1 MSEMKEKILRTALRL
16 FAQEGYEAVSIS
28 RIAGALGLSKGALY
42 RHYRDKRDVLDSIVR
57 EMERRDAE
65 GAQEYALPGAEETE
79 AMAARRTEENGAQET
94 RAGGKSA
101 GNTSGARE
109 EEPSEGMGASAV
121 LSGGLP
127 GGAEFA
133 AARDGEPSGGAEFPG
148 AWEEEPSGGA
158 EFPGAWE
165 EEPSEGM
172 GASAVLSGGLPGGAE
187 FAAARDGEPSGG
199 AGFPGTQEEEPS
211 GSAGF
216 SGAREEE
223 PSGGEGFS
231 GAREEE
237 PSGGEGFS
245 GAQREALTNGT
256 ESPAVTPRQLTE
268 YARRMVRYWTRD
280 EFAADFRRM
289 LTLEQYRDP
298 EMARMLRQY
307 LTIGPMEYTAL
318 LLENMGVSH
327 ARERAA
333 ALCGGM
339 YMLICAGDG
348 AEDAAEYIAL
358 ADAHLERMRREL
370 ERECAGIS

>member
-94 RAGGKSA
+94 RAGGKAA

-109 EEPSEGMGASAV
+109 EEPS
-121 LSGGLP
+121 
-127 GGAEFA
+127 GGAEFSG
-133 AARDGEPSGGAEFPG
+133 ARDGEPSGGEEFPG
-148 AWEEEPSGGA
+148 AREEEQSGGA
-158 EFPGAWE
+158 EFPGARE
-165 EEPSEGM
+165 EEQS
-172 GASAVLSGGLPGGAE
+172 GGAE
-187 FAAARDGEPSGG
+187 FP
-199 AGFPGTQEEEPS
+199 
-211 GSAGF
+211 
-216 SGAREEE
+216 
-223 PSGGEGFS
+223 
-231 GAREEE
+231 
-237 PSGGEGFS
+237 
-245 GAQREALTNGT
+245 GAQREALTNGA

-348 AEDAAEYIAL
+348 AEDASECIAL

>member
-94 RAGGKSA
+94 RAEGQAA

-133 AARDGEPSGGAEFPG
+133 AARDGEPSGGEEFSG
-148 AWEEEPSGGA
+148 AREEEPSGG
-158 EFPGAWE
+158 
-165 EEPSEGM
+165 
-172 GASAVLSGGLPGGAE
+172 
-187 FAAARDGEPSGG
+187 
-199 AGFPGTQEEEPS
+199 
-211 GSAGF
+211 AGF

-223 PSGGEGFS
+223 PSGSAGFS

-348 AEDAAEYIAL
+348 AEDASECIAL

>member
-94 RAGGKSA
+94 RAEGQAA
-101 GNTSGARE
+101 GNTSGAQ
-109 EEPSEGMGASAV
+109 
-121 LSGGLP
+121 
-127 GGAEFA
+127 
-133 AARDGEPSGGAEFPG
+133 
-148 AWEEEPSGGA
+148 EEEPSGGA
-158 EFPGAWE
+158 GFSGAQ
-165 EEPSEGM
+165 
-172 GASAVLSGGLPGGAE
+172 
-187 FAAARDGEPSGG
+187 DG
-199 AGFPGTQEEEPS
+199 EPS

-223 PSGGEGFS
+223 PSGGEEFSGAQEEEPSGGAEFS

-237 PSGGEGFS
+237 PSGGAEFP

-348 AEDAAEYIAL
+348 AEDAAECIAL

>member
-94 RAGGKSA
+94 RAEGQAA

-133 AARDGEPSGGAEFPG
+133 AARDGEPSGGAGFPG
-148 AWEEEPSGGA
+148 AQEEEPSGGA
-158 EFPGAWE
+158 EFSGARE
-165 EEPSEGM
+165 EEPFGGEGF
-172 GASAVLSGGLPGGAE
+172 SG
-187 FAAARDGEPSGG
+187 ARDGEPSGG
-199 AGFPGTQEEEPS
+199 AGFPGAQEEEPS
-211 GSAGF
+211 GGAGF
-216 SGAREEE
+216 SGAQ
-223 PSGGEGFS
+223 
-231 GAREEE
+231 EEE

-327 ARERAA
+327 VRERAA

-348 AEDAAEYIAL
+348 AEDASECIAL

>member
-94 RAGGKSA
+94 RAEGQAA
-101 GNTSGARE
+101 GNTSGAQ
-109 EEPSEGMGASAV
+109 
-121 LSGGLP
+121 
-127 GGAEFA
+127 
-133 AARDGEPSGGAEFPG
+133 
-148 AWEEEPSGGA
+148 EEEPSGGA
-158 EFPGAWE
+158 GFSGAQ
-165 EEPSEGM
+165 
-172 GASAVLSGGLPGGAE
+172 
-187 FAAARDGEPSGG
+187 DG
-199 AGFPGTQEEEPS
+199 EPS

-223 PSGGEGFS
+223 PSGGE
-231 GAREEE
+231 E
-237 PSGGEGFS
+237 FS

-348 AEDAAEYIAL
+348 AEDASECIAL

>member
-94 RAGGKSA
+94 RAGGKAA

-109 EEPSEGMGASAV
+109 EEPS
-121 LSGGLP
+121 
-127 GGAEFA
+127 GGAEF
-133 AARDGEPSGGAEFPG
+133 SGAQ
-148 AWEEEPSGGA
+148 EEEPSGGE
-158 EFPGAWE
+158 EFSGA
-165 EEPSEGM
+165 
-172 GASAVLSGGLPGGAE
+172 
-187 FAAARDGEPSGG
+187 R
-199 AGFPGTQEEEPS
+199 EEEPS
-211 GSAGF
+211 GGAGF

-223 PSGGEGFS
+223 PSGSAGFS

-348 AEDAAEYIAL
+348 AEDASECIAL

>member
-28 RIAGALGLSKGALY
+28 RIAGELGLSKGALY

-109 EEPSEGMGASAV
+109 EEPSEGMGASAI

-127 GGAEFA
+127 GGAGFPGAQEEEPSGGAGFSGAQEEELSGGAGFSGAQEEEPSGGAEFSD
-133 AARDGEPSGGAEFPG
+133 ARDGEPSGGAE
-148 AWEEEPSGGA
+148 
-158 EFPGAWE
+158 
-165 EEPSEGM
+165 
-172 GASAVLSGGLPGGAE
+172 
-187 FAAARDGEPSGG
+187 
-199 AGFPGTQEEEPS
+199 
-211 GSAGF
+211 
-216 SGAREEE
+216 
-223 PSGGEGFS
+223 
-231 GAREEE
+231 
-237 PSGGEGFS
+237 
-245 GAQREALTNGT
+245 
-256 ESPAVTPRQLTE
+256 SPAVTPRQLPE

-348 AEDAAEYIAL
+348 AEDASECIAL

>member
-94 RAGGKSA
+94 RAEGQAA
-101 GNTSGARE
+101 GNTSGAQDG
-109 EEPSEGMGASAV
+109 EPSEGMGASAV

-133 AARDGEPSGGAEFPG
+133 AARDGEPSGG
-148 AWEEEPSGGA
+148 EE
-158 EFPGAWE
+158 
-165 EEPSEGM
+165 
-172 GASAVLSGGLPGGAE
+172 
-187 FAAARDGEPSGG
+187 
-199 AGFPGTQEEEPS
+199 
-211 GSAGF
+211 F

-223 PSGGEGFS
+223 PSGGEEFP

-237 PSGGEGFS
+237 PSGGAEFS
-245 GAQREALTNGT
+245 DARDGEPSGGT

-348 AEDAAEYIAL
+348 AEDASECIAL

>member
-28 RIAGALGLSKGALY
+28 RIAGELGLSKGALY

-94 RAGGKSA
+94 RAEGQAA
-101 GNTSGARE
+101 GNTSGAGE

-133 AARDGEPSGGAEFPG
+133 AARDGEPSGGEEFSG
-148 AWEEEPSGGA
+148 AREEEPSGG
-158 EFPGAWE
+158 E
-165 EEPSEGM
+165 E
-172 GASAVLSGGLPGGAE
+172 
-187 FAAARDGEPSGG
+187 
-199 AGFPGTQEEEPS
+199 
-211 GSAGF
+211 F
-216 SGAREEE
+216 SGAQEEE

-237 PSGGEGFS
+237 PSGGAGLS

-256 ESPAVTPRQLTE
+256 ESSAVTPRQLTE

-348 AEDAAEYIAL
+348 AEDAAECIAL

>member
-94 RAGGKSA
+94 RAEGQAA
-101 GNTSGARE
+101 GNTSGAQE

-133 AARDGEPSGGAEFPG
+133 AARDGEPSGGAEF
-148 AWEEEPSGGA
+148 
-158 EFPGAWE
+158 
-165 EEPSEGM
+165 
-172 GASAVLSGGLPGGAE
+172 
-187 FAAARDGEPSGG
+187 
-199 AGFPGTQEEEPS
+199 
-211 GSAGF
+211 

-223 PSGGEGFS
+223 PSGGAEFS
-231 GAREEE
+231 DARDGE
-237 PSGGEGFS
+237 PSG
-245 GAQREALTNGT
+245 GT

-298 EMARMLRQY
+298 GMARMLRQY

-348 AEDAAEYIAL
+348 AEDAAECIAL
-358 ADAHLERMRREL
+358 VDAHLERMRREL

>member
-109 EEPSEGMGASAV
+109 KEPSEGMGASAV

-133 AARDGEPSGGAEFPG
+133 AARDGEPSGGEEFSG
-148 AWEEEPSGGA
+148 AQEEEPSGGA
-158 EFPGAWE
+158 
-165 EEPSEGM
+165 
-172 GASAVLSGGLPGGAE
+172 
-187 FAAARDGEPSGG
+187 
-199 AGFPGTQEEEPS
+199 
-211 GSAGF
+211 
-216 SGAREEE
+216 
-223 PSGGEGFS
+223 GFS

-245 GAQREALTNGT
+245 GAQREVLTNGA
-256 ESPAVTPRQLTE
+256 ESPAATPRQLTE

-348 AEDAAEYIAL
+348 AEDASECIAL

>member
-94 RAGGKSA
+94 RAGGQAA
-101 GNTSGARE
+101 GNTSGARDR
-109 EEPSEGMGASAV
+109 EPSEGMGASAV

-133 AARDGEPSGGAEFPG
+133 AARDGEPSGGEEF
-148 AWEEEPSGGA
+148 S
-158 EFPGAWE
+158 
-165 EEPSEGM
+165 
-172 GASAVLSGGLPGGAE
+172 
-187 FAAARDGEPSGG
+187 
-199 AGFPGTQEEEPS
+199 GTQEEEPS
-211 GSAGF
+211 GGAGL
-216 SGAREEE
+216 
-223 PSGGEGFS
+223 
-231 GAREEE
+231 
-237 PSGGEGFS
+237 S

-348 AEDAAEYIAL
+348 AEDASECIAL

>member
-94 RAGGKSA
+94 RAEGKAA

-133 AARDGEPSGGAEFPG
+133 AARDGEPSGGAEF
-148 AWEEEPSGGA
+148 
-158 EFPGAWE
+158 
-165 EEPSEGM
+165 
-172 GASAVLSGGLPGGAE
+172 
-187 FAAARDGEPSGG
+187 
-199 AGFPGTQEEEPS
+199 
-211 GSAGF
+211 

-223 PSGGEGFS
+223 PSGGAEFS

-348 AEDAAEYIAL
+348 AEDASECIAL

>member
-79 AMAARRTEENGAQET
+79 AMAARRTKENGAKET
-94 RAGGKSA
+94 RAEGQA
-101 GNTSGARE
+101 AENTSGARE

-133 AARDGEPSGGAEFPG
+133 AARDGEPSGGAGF
-148 AWEEEPSGGA
+148 SG
-158 EFPGAWE
+158 
-165 EEPSEGM
+165 
-172 GASAVLSGGLPGGAE
+172 
-187 FAAARDGEPSGG
+187 ARDGEPSGG
-199 AGFPGTQEEEPS
+199 EE
-211 GSAGF
+211 F

-223 PSGGEGFS
+223 PSGG
-231 GAREEE
+231 A
-237 PSGGEGFS
+237 GFS

-256 ESPAVTPRQLTE
+256 ESPAVTPGQLTE

-348 AEDAAEYIAL
+348 AEDASECIAL

>member
-94 RAGGKSA
+94 RAEGQAA
-101 GNTSGARE
+101 GNTSGAQ
-109 EEPSEGMGASAV
+109 
-121 LSGGLP
+121 
-127 GGAEFA
+127 
-133 AARDGEPSGGAEFPG
+133 
-148 AWEEEPSGGA
+148 EEEPSGGA
-158 EFPGAWE
+158 GFSGAQ
-165 EEPSEGM
+165 
-172 GASAVLSGGLPGGAE
+172 
-187 FAAARDGEPSGG
+187 DG
-199 AGFPGTQEEEPS
+199 EPS

-223 PSGGEGFS
+223 PSGGEEFSGAQEEEPSGGAEFS

-237 PSGGEGFS
+237 PSGGAEFPGAREEEPS
-245 GAQREALTNGT
+245 GGAEFPGARDGEPSGGA

-348 AEDAAEYIAL
+348 AEDASECIVL

>member
-94 RAGGKSA
+94 RAEGQAA
-101 GNTSGARE
+101 GNTSGAQ
-109 EEPSEGMGASAV
+109 
-121 LSGGLP
+121 
-127 GGAEFA
+127 
-133 AARDGEPSGGAEFPG
+133 
-148 AWEEEPSGGA
+148 EEEPSGGA
-158 EFPGAWE
+158 GFSGAQ
-165 EEPSEGM
+165 
-172 GASAVLSGGLPGGAE
+172 
-187 FAAARDGEPSGG
+187 DG
-199 AGFPGTQEEEPS
+199 EPS

-223 PSGGEGFS
+223 PSGGAEF
-231 GAREEE
+231 
-237 PSGGEGFS
+237 P

-348 AEDAAEYIAL
+348 AEDASECIAL

>member
-42 RHYRDKRDVLDSIVR
+42 RHYRDKRDVLDNIVR

-94 RAGGKSA
+94 RAGGQSA
-101 GNTSGARE
+101 GNTS
-109 EEPSEGMGASAV
+109 
-121 LSGGLP
+121 
-127 GGAEFA
+127 
-133 AARDGEPSGGAEFPG
+133 
-148 AWEEEPSGGA
+148 
-158 EFPGAWE
+158 GAWE

-172 GASAVLSGGLPGGAE
+172 GASAILSGGLPGGAE
-187 FAAARDGEPSGG
+187 FAV
-199 AGFPGTQEEEPS
+199 
-211 GSAGF
+211 
-216 SGAREEE
+216 
-223 PSGGEGFS
+223 
-231 GAREEE
+231 AREEE

-333 ALCGGM
+333 SLCGGM

-348 AEDAAEYIAL
+348 AEDVSECIAL

>member
-28 RIAGALGLSKGALY
+28 RIAGELGLSKGALY

-65 GAQEYALPGAEETE
+65 GAQECALPGAEETE

-94 RAGGKSA
+94 RAEGQAA

-133 AARDGEPSGGAEFPG
+133 AARDGEPSGGA
-148 AWEEEPSGGA
+148 
-158 EFPGAWE
+158 
-165 EEPSEGM
+165 
-172 GASAVLSGGLPGGAE
+172 
-187 FAAARDGEPSGG
+187 
-199 AGFPGTQEEEPS
+199 GFP
-211 GSAGF
+211 
-216 SGAREEE
+216 GAREEE
-223 PSGGEGFS
+223 PSGGEEFS
-231 GAREEE
+231 GAQEEE

-348 AEDAAEYIAL
+348 AEDASECIAL

>member
-79 AMAARRTEENGAQET
+79 AMAARRTEENRAQET
-94 RAGGKSA
+94 RAEGQAA

-133 AARDGEPSGGAEFPG
+133 AARDGEPSGGAEFSG
-148 AWEEEPSGGA
+148 AREE
-158 EFPGAWE
+158 
-165 EEPSEGM
+165 
-172 GASAVLSGGLPGGAE
+172 
-187 FAAARDGEPSGG
+187 EPSGG

-231 GAREEE
+231 GA
-237 PSGGEGFS
+237 
-245 GAQREALTNGT
+245 QREALTGGA

-318 LLENMGVSH
+318 LLENMGVSN

-348 AEDAAEYIAL
+348 AEDASECIAL

>member
-94 RAGGKSA
+94 RAGGQSA
-101 GNTSGARE
+101 GNTS
-109 EEPSEGMGASAV
+109 
-121 LSGGLP
+121 
-127 GGAEFA
+127 
-133 AARDGEPSGGAEFPG
+133 
-148 AWEEEPSGGA
+148 
-158 EFPGAWE
+158 GAWE

-172 GASAVLSGGLPGGAE
+172 GASAILSGGLPGGAE
-187 FAAARDGEPSGG
+187 VAAARDGEPSGG
-199 AGFPGTQEEEPS
+199 AEFSGAQEEEPS
-211 GSAGF
+211 GGAECAVARDGEPSCGAEF
-216 SGAREEE
+216 SDARDGE
-223 PSGGEGFS
+223 PSGGE
-231 GAREEE
+231 
-237 PSGGEGFS
+237 
-245 GAQREALTNGT
+245 

-348 AEDAAEYIAL
+348 AEDASECIAL

>member
-1 MSEMKEKILRTALRL
+1 MTEMKEKILRTALRL

-94 RAGGKSA
+94 RAEGQAA
-101 GNTSGARE
+101 GNTSGAQ
-109 EEPSEGMGASAV
+109 
-121 LSGGLP
+121 
-127 GGAEFA
+127 
-133 AARDGEPSGGAEFPG
+133 
-148 AWEEEPSGGA
+148 EEEPSGGA
-158 EFPGAWE
+158 GFSGAQ
-165 EEPSEGM
+165 
-172 GASAVLSGGLPGGAE
+172 
-187 FAAARDGEPSGG
+187 DG
-199 AGFPGTQEEEPS
+199 EPS

-223 PSGGEGFS
+223 PSGGEEFSGAQEEEPSGGAEFS

-237 PSGGEGFS
+237 PSGGEEFS

-256 ESPAVTPRQLTE
+256 ESPAVTPGQLTE

-348 AEDAAEYIAL
+348 AEDASECIGL

>member
-94 RAGGKSA
+94 RAGGQAA
-101 GNTSGARE
+101 GKTSGARE
-109 EEPSEGMGASAV
+109 EE
-121 LSGGLP
+121 
-127 GGAEFA
+127 
-133 AARDGEPSGGAEFPG
+133 
-148 AWEEEPSGGA
+148 
-158 EFPGAWE
+158 
-165 EEPSEGM
+165 
-172 GASAVLSGGLPGGAE
+172 
-187 FAAARDGEPSGG
+187 
-199 AGFPGTQEEEPS
+199 Q
-211 GSAGF
+211 
-216 SGAREEE
+216 
-223 PSGGEGFS
+223 SGGE
-231 GAREEE
+231 E
-237 PSGGEGFS
+237 FS
-245 GAQREALTNGT
+245 GAQREALTNGAET
-256 ESPAVTPRQLTE
+256 PAVTPRQLTE

-339 YMLICAGDG
+339 YMLICASDG
-348 AEDAAEYIAL
+348 AEDASECIAL

>member
-28 RIAGALGLSKGALY
+28 RIAGELGLSKGALY

-79 AMAARRTEENGAQET
+79 AMAARRTEENEAQET
-94 RAGGKSA
+94 RAEGQSA

-133 AARDGEPSGGAEFPG
+133 AAR
-148 AWEEEPSGGA
+148 EEEPSGGA
-158 EFPGAWE
+158 EFP
-165 EEPSEGM
+165 
-172 GASAVLSGGLPGGAE
+172 
-187 FAAARDGEPSGG
+187 
-199 AGFPGTQEEEPS
+199 
-211 GSAGF
+211 
-216 SGAREEE
+216 
-223 PSGGEGFS
+223 

-245 GAQREALTNGT
+245 GAQREALTDGT

-348 AEDAAEYIAL
+348 AEDASECIAL

>member
-109 EEPSEGMGASAV
+109 KEPSEGMGASAV

-133 AARDGEPSGGAEFPG
+133 AARDGEPSGGEEFSG
-148 AWEEEPSGGA
+148 AQEEEPSGG
-158 EFPGAWE
+158 
-165 EEPSEGM
+165 
-172 GASAVLSGGLPGGAE
+172 
-187 FAAARDGEPSGG
+187 
-199 AGFPGTQEEEPS
+199 
-211 GSAGF
+211 AGF

-231 GAREEE
+231 GAQEEE

-245 GAQREALTNGT
+245 GAQREVLTNGA

-318 LLENMGVSH
+318 LLENMGVSN

-348 AEDAAEYIAL
+348 AEDASECIAL

-370 ERECAGIS
+370 DRECAGIS

>member
-28 RIAGALGLSKGALY
+28 RIAGELGLSKGALY

-65 GAQEYALPGAEETE
+65 GAQECALPGAEETE
-79 AMAARRTEENGAQET
+79 TMAARRTEENGAQET
-94 RAGGKSA
+94 RAGGQAA

-109 EEPSEGMGASAV
+109 EEPSEGMGASAI

-127 GGAEFA
+127 GGAEF
-133 AARDGEPSGGAEFPG
+133 PG
-148 AWEEEPSGGA
+148 AWEE
-158 EFPGAWE
+158 
-165 EEPSEGM
+165 
-172 GASAVLSGGLPGGAE
+172 
-187 FAAARDGEPSGG
+187 EPSGG

-211 GSAGF
+211 GGAGF
-216 SGAREEE
+216 SGAQEEE

-348 AEDAAEYIAL
+348 AEDASECIAL

>member
-28 RIAGALGLSKGALY
+28 RIAGELGLSKGALY

-79 AMAARRTEENGAQET
+79 AMAARRTEENGVQET
-94 RAGGKSA
+94 RAEGQAA
-101 GNTSGARE
+101 GNTSGAQE

-133 AARDGEPSGGAEFPG
+133 AAQDGE
-148 AWEEEPSGGA
+148 
-158 EFPGAWE
+158 
-165 EEPSEGM
+165 
-172 GASAVLSGGLPGGAE
+172 L
-187 FAAARDGEPSGG
+187 SGG
-199 AGFPGTQEEEPS
+199 AGFSGAREEEPS

-216 SGAREEE
+216 SGAQEEE
-223 PSGGEGFS
+223 PSGGAEFS

-256 ESPAVTPRQLTE
+256 ESPAATPRQLTE

-348 AEDAAEYIAL
+348 AEDAAECIAL
-358 ADAHLERMRREL
+358 VDAHLERMRREL

>member
-109 EEPSEGMGASAV
+109 KEPSEGMGASAV

-133 AARDGEPSGGAEFPG
+133 AARDGEPSGGEEFSG
-148 AWEEEPSGGA
+148 AQEEEPSGG
-158 EFPGAWE
+158 
-165 EEPSEGM
+165 
-172 GASAVLSGGLPGGAE
+172 
-187 FAAARDGEPSGG
+187 
-199 AGFPGTQEEEPS
+199 
-211 GSAGF
+211 AGF

-231 GAREEE
+231 GAQEEE

-245 GAQREALTNGT
+245 GAQREVLTNGA

-348 AEDAAEYIAL
+348 AEDASECIAL

>member
-28 RIAGALGLSKGALY
+28 RIAGELGLSKGALY

-94 RAGGKSA
+94 RAGGQAA

-127 GGAEFA
+127 CGAEFA

-148 AWEEEPSGGA
+148 A
-158 EFPGAWE
+158 
-165 EEPSEGM
+165 
-172 GASAVLSGGLPGGAE
+172 
-187 FAAARDGEPSGG
+187 
-199 AGFPGTQEEEPS
+199 Q
-211 GSAGF
+211 
-216 SGAREEE
+216 EEE
-223 PSGGEGFS
+223 PSGGE
-231 GAREEE
+231 E
-237 PSGGEGFS
+237 FS

-256 ESPAVTPRQLTE
+256 ESPAVTPGQLTE

-348 AEDAAEYIAL
+348 AEDAAECIAL

>member
-101 GNTSGARE
+101 GNTSDAREKEPSEGMGASAVLSGGLPGGAEFAAARDGEPSGGVEFPGAWEEEPSGGAEFPGARE
-109 EEPSEGMGASAV
+109 KEPSEGMGASAV

-148 AWEEEPSGGA
+148 AREEEPSGGA
-158 EFPGAWE
+158 E
-165 EEPSEGM
+165 
-172 GASAVLSGGLPGGAE
+172 
-187 FAAARDGEPSGG
+187 
-199 AGFPGTQEEEPS
+199 
-211 GSAGF
+211 F

-223 PSGGEGFS
+223 PSGGAEFS
-231 GAREEE
+231 DARDGE
-237 PSGGEGFS
+237 PSG
-245 GAQREALTNGT
+245 GT

-348 AEDAAEYIAL
+348 AEDASECIAL

>member
-79 AMAARRTEENGAQET
+79 AMAARRTEENEAQET
-94 RAGGKSA
+94 RAEGQAA
-101 GNTSGARE
+101 GNTSGAQE
-109 EEPSEGMGASAV
+109 EELSEGMGASAV

-127 GGAEFA
+127 GGGEFA

-148 AWEEEPSGGA
+148 AREEEPSGGAGFPGAHEEEPSGAGFSGAQEEEPSGGA
-158 EFPGAWE
+158 EFSGA
-165 EEPSEGM
+165 
-172 GASAVLSGGLPGGAE
+172 
-187 FAAARDGEPSGG
+187 
-199 AGFPGTQEEEPS
+199 QEEEPS
-211 GSAGF
+211 G
-216 SGAREEE
+216 GAE
-223 PSGGEGFS
+223 FS

-256 ESPAVTPRQLTE
+256 ESPAVTPWQLTE

-348 AEDAAEYIAL
+348 AEDAAECIAL

>member
-94 RAGGKSA
+94 RAEGQAA

-109 EEPSEGMGASAV
+109 KEPSEGMGASAV

-158 EFPGAWE
+158 EFPGA
-165 EEPSEGM
+165 
-172 GASAVLSGGLPGGAE
+172 
-187 FAAARDGEPSGG
+187 R
-199 AGFPGTQEEEPS
+199 EEEPS

-216 SGAREEE
+216 SGAQ
-223 PSGGEGFS
+223 
-231 GAREEE
+231 EEE

-348 AEDAAEYIAL
+348 AEDAAECIAL

>member
-94 RAGGKSA
+94 RAEGQAA
-101 GNTSGARE
+101 GNTSGAQ
-109 EEPSEGMGASAV
+109 
-121 LSGGLP
+121 
-127 GGAEFA
+127 
-133 AARDGEPSGGAEFPG
+133 
-148 AWEEEPSGGA
+148 EEEPSGGA
-158 EFPGAWE
+158 GFSGAQ
-165 EEPSEGM
+165 
-172 GASAVLSGGLPGGAE
+172 
-187 FAAARDGEPSGG
+187 DG
-199 AGFPGTQEEEPS
+199 EPS

-223 PSGGEGFS
+223 PSGGEEFSGAQEEEPSGGAEFS

-237 PSGGEGFS
+237 PSGGAGLS

-348 AEDAAEYIAL
+348 AEDAAECIAL

>member
-57 EMERRDAE
+57 EMERRDVE

-94 RAGGKSA
+94 RAEGQAA

-109 EEPSEGMGASAV
+109 EEPSEGMGASAI

-127 GGAEFA
+127 GGAEF
-133 AARDGEPSGGAEFPG
+133 PG
-148 AWEEEPSGGA
+148 AWEE
-158 EFPGAWE
+158 
-165 EEPSEGM
+165 
-172 GASAVLSGGLPGGAE
+172 
-187 FAAARDGEPSGG
+187 EPSGG

-211 GSAGF
+211 GGAGF
-216 SGAREEE
+216 SGAQEEE

-256 ESPAVTPRQLTE
+256 ESPAVTPGQLTE

-348 AEDAAEYIAL
+348 AEDASECIAL

>member
-79 AMAARRTEENGAQET
+79 AMAARRTEENGVQET
-94 RAGGKSA
+94 RAEGQAA

-109 EEPSEGMGASAV
+109 EEPSGSEEFSGAR
-121 LSGGLP
+121 
-127 GGAEFA
+127 EK
-133 AARDGEPSGGAEFPG
+133 
-148 AWEEEPSGGA
+148 
-158 EFPGAWE
+158 
-165 EEPSEGM
+165 EPSEGM
-172 GASAVLSGGLPGGAE
+172 GASAILSGGLPGGAE

-211 GSAGF
+211 GGAEF
-216 SGAREEE
+216 PGAREKE
-223 PSGGEGFS
+223 PSGG
-231 GAREEE
+231 AR
-237 PSGGEGFS
+237 FS

-307 LTIGPMEYTAL
+307 LTIGPMEYTVL
-318 LLENMGVSH
+318 LLENMGVSN

-348 AEDAAEYIAL
+348 AEDASECIAL